1 MKKLCKIV
9 IESPIALHEKAV
21 RWSLKNQQGWLY
33 GTPWSLEFFDTIDGS
48 VVSID
53 ITDNYLNDPCIFKDI
68 ICEFEK
74 RFIRSTVRIESK
86 YTKKEK
92 SKKEEE

>member
-9 IESPIALHEKAV
+9 IDSPFPLHEKAV
-21 RWSLKNQQGWLY
+21 RRSLKNQPGWLS
-33 GTPWSLEFFDTIDGS
+33 GTRWDLEFFDTEDSSI
-48 VVSID
+48 VSID
-53 ITDNYLNDPCIFKDI
+53 ITHNYLNDPCIFKDI
-68 ICEFEK
+68 IREFEK
-74 RFIRSTVRIESK
+74 RFMRSTVRIDSK